1 MVQNRKFM
9 GRKVSSGSKKTNHSN
24 FKPKHSRIIRSTK
37 NELNERNEFFK
48 LFKNSTIPKDEILD
62 NLGLFIN
69 RQNLS
74 NIIFMNEMY
83 KKIINIPGAVMEF
96 GVRWG
101 QNLSLFESFRGMY
114 EPFNYNRKIIGFDTF
129 AGFPSI
135 SSKDSK
141 LHNIKKGAY
150 SLTKK
155 YKNYLEKVLD
165 YHENESPISHIKKY
179 ELVEGDAIVTLK
191 KYLRQNP
198 HTIIALAWF
207 DFDIYKP
214 TKKCLELIQPHLIK
228 GSVIGFDQLNYDVF
242 KGETIALKETLDI
255 SNLKLQRS
263 PNSNHSSYFVME

>member
-1 MVQNRKFM
+1 MS
-9 GRKVSSGSKKTNHSN
+9 RKVNNDSKKTNHSN
-24 FKPKHSRIIRSTK
+24 FRPSIPRNIRST
-37 NELNERNEFFK
+37 NYELRQRSEFFK

-62 NLGLFIN
+62 NLGLFIH
-69 RQNLS
+69 RQSLS
-74 NIIFMNEMY
+74 HILFMNEIY
-83 KKIINIPGAVMEF
+83 KKIINTHGVVMEF

-135 SSKDSK
+135 SSKDGK

-179 ELVEGDAIVTLK
+179 ELVEGDAIITLK
-191 KYLRQNP
+191 KYLKQNP
-198 HTIIALAWF
+198 QTIIALAWF

-228 GSVIGFDQLNYDVF
+228 GSVVGFDQLNYEVF
-242 KGETIALKETLDI
+242 KGETIALKETLDV

-263 PNSNHSSYFVME
+263 PNSGHSSYFIKE